1 MTIVAAVDR
10 LPDARPILEEADR
23 LAHAFGSPLHVLH
36 VHGQYESTEQIR
48 HEAARQSGKPIDV
61 EQGAEVAV
69 ERARELAAPIVERFT
84 PVGRTGFPAR
94 EIVHYATDVDATF
107 VVVGGRKRS
116 PVGKVLFGSVTQSV
130 LLGADRPVVTVR
142 LPEGESED
150 TNSAG

>member
-10 LPDARPILEEADR
+10 LSDARPVLEEADR

-36 VHGQYESTEQIR
+36 VHGQYESTEAIR

-61 EQGAEVAV
+61 EQGAEFAV
-69 ERARELAAPIVERFT
+69 EKARELAAPVVDRFT

-94 EIVHYATDVDATF
+94 EIVHYAAAVDADF

-142 LPEGESED
+142 LQDEASEEPQQ
-150 TNSAG
+150 